1 MCYSII
7 LCQGS
12 RLFGPK
18 FKGIGQSEGGEEN
31 MGKTNTRIA
40 TVLLSGQ
47 GKLLF
52 LLLFVGCI
60 ESDRDGGPTTRF
72 NRQVFAKSL
81 ILGGEER
88 GKDQGR
94 STQQSAKPSGTDT
107 AIPTQLAPMGQKKQ
121 AKSPEFLFLAS
132 TLGTPRKL
140 ASQRSNFQGQEK
152 IVQFRLEKNALKVYQ
167 MDEDARFEQNFL
179 NWRPIMSIPAT
190 HRNAPCVASA
200 KKNCSDR
207 DGATQSENPLDWQQ
221 RGYFSLNFNRMT
233 LNHLSELELML
244 EDPCFRKTSQRV
256 LHVELSSDV
265 VNIEVEREYKLN
277 NRESCLLQHFD
288 FKSFVVANP
297 SFKIR
302 YFYSMV
308 RLSQLATPDYQAVE
322 YPVEEHSTFGFFKD
336 RIERLGDYFDAARPK
351 ETYYLN
357 RFAPGKEGPRSVD
370 FHLSASF
377 NKPQN
382 LPFKEATDQAI
393 ARINLALDAA
403 HAKLKLNLVYAQSQE
418 TEKRSGDLRYN
429 SIVLIDEPL
438 ANGLLGYA
446 PSVSH
451 PRTGEILQ
459 AHTNMYSGTLK
470 SIVRRTYQDMVRI
483 SRRPKP
489 APAPTTP
496 APTPAPVIAAAL
508 SHPPPSPS
516 AQEMATHQHQVA
528 ARMAALQTKQQL
540 SPQSGP
546 ESQLSQVGVN
556 NTSLGLNE
564 SEQFPQSLEQLL
576 EHHSKNNAYH
586 VEMLNIPE
594 LAEQFMPGIFDIPG
608 ILTDDKQFKNWEE
621 LNPEQKAQVA
631 KIITVNTYAAILV
644 HELGHN
650 LGLRHNFM
658 ASTDADNFYSPQEAK
673 QLGMHSPPRHS
684 SAMDYPATDWGELAT
699 FGKYDIAALRY
710 AYAREVVLAKSLAVR
725 SIPTTL
731 TALKAELAKEGEGE
745 RPRIKPYRFCTDE
758 NVGSFPLCSRF
769 DAGTTLTAI
778 ATFYQDSYHERYF
791 ERNWRNGR
799 LDFNAKQL
807 PWYISSNLRRFRSM
821 RNIYGMFSYY
831 AQFYGAAFMAR
842 GCSRYLSAQLP
853 RQCANINDVRDAA
866 LVAGNFFLDILK
878 TPDLTCALSLPNDAK
893 NRTVALVR
901 LVDVYHK
908 MGWTMDHVPSTCF
921 DPQIQNYFS
930 NPISRFDT
938 PRKVKGEA
946 GKYLNSISDPNPQ
959 AQSAWDIQVRGIWSD
974 KILAM
979 RYLTVRS
986 GVGASS
992 SYRRSGLVDIPVI
1005 KEQLDNFFDH
1015 IVRGVALN
1023 SPIKFQTP
1031 SGETYQ
1037 EEHLQLIGETYQVA
1051 KPFYP
1056 EVAGFL
1062 GLPEL
1067 GAASLNKALVTN
1079 AIWYN
1084 GARDLS
1090 KGDLAKKFEA
1100 NLSVLRLQRI
1110 TPVVIE
1116 GQKVATVDIYR
1127 YVAEEGNRLAR
1138 NLIQTKDDFEHL
1150 ADVTPKLAREVLAA
1164 RTTVPEEVYSTN
1176 IATIVEHF
1184 SPGEIEQIV
1193 ERLAAAQHL
1202 PPLEQWPLRLRPFA
1216 LLGAENWSSLLAIV
1230 QEVNTAPADASPQ
1243 IKAAYEVAQSVL
1255 RAFIS
1260 GDLERQAKGIAQG
1273 LRLLYNY

>member
-1 MCYSII
+1 
-7 LCQGS
+7 
-12 RLFGPK
+12 
-18 FKGIGQSEGGEEN
+18 
-31 MGKTNTRIA
+31 MGKTNTHIA
-40 TVLLSGQ
+40 TALLSGQ
-47 GKLLF
+47 AKLLF
-52 LLLFVGCI
+52 LLLLVGCI
-60 ESDRDGGPTTRF
+60 ESGRNDGPARF

-81 ILGGEER
+81 ILEGED
-88 GKDQGR
+88 KGR
-94 STQQSAKPSGTDT
+94 SAQQSAV
-107 AIPTQLAPMGQKKQ
+107 GQKKQ

-132 TLGTPRKL
+132 TLGAPRKL

-167 MDEDARFEQNFL
+167 VDEDARFEQNFL

-190 HRNAPCVASA
+190 HLNAPCVASA
-200 KKNCSDR
+200 EKDCSNN
-207 DGATQSENPLDWQQ
+207 DGATQSEDPLDWQQ
-221 RGYFSLNFNRMT
+221 QGYFSLNFDGMT

-277 NRESCLLQHFD
+277 SRESCLLQHFD
-288 FKSFVVANP
+288 FKSFVVTNP

-308 RLSQLATPDYQAVE
+308 RLSQLATPNYQAVK
-322 YPVEEHSTFGFFKD
+322 YPVEEHSTFGFFKN
-336 RIERLGDYFDAARPK
+336 RIERLGDYFDAARPQ

-357 RFAPGKEGPRSVD
+357 RFAPGKEGPRRVD

-377 NKPQN
+377 NKAKN
-382 LPFKEATDQAI
+382 LPFKEATDQTI

-403 HAKLKLNLVYAQSQE
+403 HTNLKLNLVYAQSQE
-418 TEKRSGDLRYN
+418 TEKRSGDLRYS

-470 SIVRRTYQDMVRI
+470 SIVRRTYQNMVRI

-489 APAPTTP
+489 TPPPTAPP
-496 APTPAPVIAAAL
+496 PTPVPVIAAAPSQLIPTPSSL
-508 SHPPPSPS
+508 SVR
-516 AQEMATHQHQVA
+516 EVATHQHQVA
-528 ARMAALQTKQQL
+528 AKVAALQAKQQL
-540 SPQSGP
+540 SPQSGFKD
-546 ESQLSQVGVN
+546 QLSQGGVN

-564 SEQFPQSLEQLL
+564 SEQFPQDLEQLL
-576 EHHSKNNAYH
+576 AHHSKNNAYH
-586 VEMLNIPE
+586 VEMLNIPD

-608 ILTDDKQFKNWEE
+608 VLTDDKQLKNWEE
-621 LNPEQKAQVA
+621 LNSEQKAQIA
-631 KIITVNTYAAILV
+631 KIITVNTYSAILV

-658 ASTDADNFYSPQEAK
+658 ASTDADNFYSPEEAK
-673 QLGMHSPPRHS
+673 ELGMHLPPRHS

-710 AYAREVVLAKSLAVR
+710 AYAREVVLAESLEVR

-731 TALKAELAKEGEGE
+731 TDLKAELAKEGGGKGLQ
-745 RPRIKPYRFCTDE
+745 IKPYRFCTDE
-758 NVGSFPLCSRF
+758 NVGFFPLCNRF

-778 ATFYQDSYHERYF
+778 ATFYRDSYHERYF

-807 PWYISSNLRRFRSM
+807 PWYILSNLRRFRSM
-821 RNIYGMFSYY
+821 RGIYEMFAQY
-831 AQFYGAAFMAR
+831 AQVYGASFMAQ
-842 GCSRYLSAQLP
+842 GCDQHLSAQLP
-853 RQCANINDVRDAA
+853 KQCAGINDVRDAA

-878 TPDLTCALSLPNDAK
+878 TPDLTCALSLPNDPK
-893 NRTVALVR
+893 NQTVALVR
-901 LVDVYHK
+901 LIDIYNK
-908 MGWTMDHVPSTCF
+908 MSWTMDHVPSTCF
-921 DPQIQNYFS
+921 DPQVQNYFS
-930 NPISRFDT
+930 NPVSSVNI
-938 PRKVKGEA
+938 PHKVKGEA
-946 GKYLNSISDPNPQ
+946 GKYLNSISDPSRPQ
-959 AQSAWDIQVRGIWSD
+959 AQSAQNIQVRGVWSD
-974 KILAM
+974 KMLAM

-986 GVGASS
+986 SIGAGSN
-992 SYRRSGLVDIPVI
+992 YRRSGLVDIPVI
-1005 KEQLDNFFDH
+1005 KEQLDNFFGH
-1015 IVRGVALN
+1015 IVRGIALN

-1031 SGETYQ
+1031 AGETYQ

-1051 KPFYP
+1051 ESFHP
-1056 EVAGFL
+1056 EVAGFF

-1067 GAASLNKALVTN
+1067 GTASLNKALVTN

-1090 KGDLAKKFEA
+1090 NGDLAKKFEA

-1110 TPVVIE
+1110 TPVVVE

-1127 YVAEEGNRLAR
+1127 YVAEGGNRLAR
-1138 NLIQTKDDFEHL
+1138 NLIQAKDDFEHL
-1150 ADVTPKLAREVLAA
+1150 AGVTPELAREVLAA
-1164 RTTVPEEVYSTN
+1164 RTTVPEGVDSTN
-1176 IATIVEHF
+1176 IAIIIEHF
-1184 SPGEIEQIV
+1184 SPDEIAQIV
-1193 ERLAAAQHL
+1193 GQLTAAQHL
-1202 PPLEQWPLRLRPFA
+1202 PPLERWSLPLKSFA

-1230 QEVNTAPADASPQ
+1230 QEMNTAPADASPQ
-1243 IKAAYEVAQSVL
+1243 VKAAYEVSQSAL
-1255 RAFIS
+1255 RAFVS
-1260 GDLERQAKGIAQG
+1260 GDLERQAKGFAQG